1 MLNGEW
7 LAEVFRKFF
16 GSEPGYT
23 TVETDVGGSST
34 DGPFIRFAEAVFE
47 EYGLPPR
54 ARSSIAKALTNA
66 KRGYVR
72 RKHAKRP
79 SQSLPE
85 DSSL

>member
-1 MLNGEW
+1 MPIRVPGAWRGNIEDWGRSLTVRSPEDMLNGEW

-47 EYGLPPR
+47 ETVCRP
-54 ARSSIAKALTNA
+54 ARD
-66 KRGYVR
+66 
-72 RKHAKRP
+72 RP
-79 SQSLPE
+79 
-85 DSSL
+85 